1 MQDIAVTATSAAAR
15 PAAAAEPPV
24 VSAGARAALAA
35 PVVAVFAI
43 VVGAPIYADD
53 FSEAAATGRF
63 TAAAAATL
71 AVLVLLAFALLAIH
85 AAQAPRLGR
94 AAHAAF
100 GVALTGTL
108 LAAGG
113 AWDSL
118 FTVPYLAE
126 HAPAVVDRNTDGS
139 LLAGYV
145 LSYLLFAIGWIAVAV
160 TTLRAKL
167 LPRGAA
173 IVLLVGSILAI
184 VPAPTPIRVLVLAV
198 GAALLGRAAMRR

>member
-1 MQDIAVTATSAAAR
+1 MQDIALTTTSTAGRAAAVDER
-15 PAAAAEPPV
+15 PVIAG
-24 VSAGARAALAA
+24 GARAALAA
-35 PVVAVFAI
+35 PVVAAFAI
-43 VVGAPIYADD
+43 AVGAPIYADD
-53 FSEAAATGRF
+53 LSEAAATGRF
-63 TAAAAATL
+63 TVAAAATL
-71 AVLVLLAFALLAIH
+71 AVFVLLGFALLALH
-85 AAQAPRLGR
+85 AAQAPRLSR
-94 AAHAAF
+94 AAHTAF
-100 GVALTGTL
+100 GVALAGTL

-126 HAPAVVDRNTDGS
+126 HAPDVLDRNTDGS

-145 LSYLLFAIGWIAVAV
+145 LSYLVLVAGWAAVAV
-160 TTLRAKL
+160 VTLRAKV

-184 VPAPTPIRVLVLAV
+184 LPAPTPIRVLVLAV

>member
-1 MQDIAVTATSAAAR
+1 MQDIALTATSTAAR

-24 VSAGARAALAA
+24 VGAGARAALAA

-53 FSEAAATGRF
+53 LSEAAATGRF
-63 TAAAAATL
+63 TVAAAASL
-71 AVLVLLAFALLAIH
+71 AVFVLLGFALLALH
-85 AAQAPRLGR
+85 AAQAPRLSR
-94 AAHAAF
+94 AGHAAF
-100 GVALTGTL
+100 GVALAGTL

-118 FTVPYLAE
+118 FTVPYLAD
-126 HAPAVVDRNTDGS
+126 HAPAVLDRNTDGS

-145 LSYLLFAIGWIAVAV
+145 LSYLVFAIGWASVAVA
-160 TTLRAKL
+160 TLRAKV

-184 VPAPTPIRVLVLAV
+184 VPAPTPTRVLVLTV
-198 GAALLGRAAMRR
+198 GVALLGRAAMRR